1 MTLDTL
7 TPGAF
12 SECIGQTFRLHLD
25 PLGWVE
31 AELID
36 VTPAGSRTVE
46 AARAVG
52 RREPFSIVL
61 RAPGDRLAP
70 QRSYTLENE
79 RLGRLDVFLV
89 PIGPDALGMRYEAV
103 FG

>member
-1 MTLDTL
+1 M
-7 TPGAF
+7 
-12 SECIGQTFRLHLD
+12 
-25 PLGWVE
+25 
-31 AELID
+31 D
-36 VTPAGSRTVE
+36 VL
-46 AARAVG
+46 VG

-70 QRSYTLENE
+70 QRTYTLENE